1 MEEIKN
7 IDDVFMEFIPA
18 LERIANEKE
27 TYPIEIGE
35 KYGLTESGELSDED
49 KKKAKQEWKDII
61 LKISFLIT
69 ECNEKTCT
77 LPLMKRINNIFDLRL
92 ETMEKMKT
100 IADTNSE
107 EYVALK
113 QKFDELDDEY
123 VDASH
128 EIGIYWNNC
137 KNEVFDLLKYWW
149 WDLKWF

>member
-18 LERIANEKE
+18 LERIANETE

-49 KKKAKQEWKDII
+49 KKKAKQEWKGII

-77 LPLMKRINNIFDLRL
+77 LPLMKRINNILDLRL

-123 VDASH
+123 VDASR